1 MQHVIS
7 TIQNDGVVWLQ
18 DSALRIYRPSPSDFV
33 HALHKVCIL
42 FILTYYSLHAIL
54 SERIF

>member
-1 MQHVIS
+1 MQNVIS

-42 FILTYYSLHAIL
+42 FILTYFFLINVVL
-54 SERIF
+54 LK